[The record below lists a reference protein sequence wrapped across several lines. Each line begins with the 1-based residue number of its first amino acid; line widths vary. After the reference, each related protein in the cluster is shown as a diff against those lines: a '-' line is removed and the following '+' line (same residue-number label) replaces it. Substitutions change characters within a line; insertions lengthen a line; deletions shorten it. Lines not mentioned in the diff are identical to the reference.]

1 MFQVTK
7 KSEYGLRAMIVLAK
21 NYNPPTGGKKIC
33 SVKSISEKEGI
44 SFDFLE
50 KIISCL
56 EKSKLVKGSKGSAGG
71 YVLAKSPNKISVKS
85 IINSLEGSRAITNCP
100 FCPRNKKCIAKN
112 AWQKIDKSLSKTL
125 QQITLAQLIK

>member
-7 KSEYGLRAMIVLAK
+7 KVEYGLRAMIILAK
-21 NYNPPTGGKKIC
+21 TYKSKQLI
-33 SVKSISEKEGI
+33 SVREISNKESI

-50 KIISCL
+50 KIISQL

-71 YVLAKSPNKISVKS
+71 YILAKNPNKINVKS
-85 IINSLEGSRAITNCP
+85 IINSLEGAKAITNCP

-125 QQITLAQLIK
+125 QDITLSQLTK

>member
-7 KSEYGLRAMIVLAK
+7 KAEYGLRAMIILAK
-21 NYNPPTGGKKIC
+21 NYKAKKIC
-33 SVKSISEKEGI
+33 SVKFLSEKENI

-56 EKSKLVKGSKGSAGG
+56 EKSKLLKGSKGSLGG
-71 YVLAKSPNKISVKS
+71 YLLAKNPNKINVKD
-85 IINSLEGSRAITNCP
+85 IINSLEGKKIMTNCP

-112 AWQKIDKSLSKTL
+112 AWKKIDSSLSKTL
-125 QQITLAQLIK
+125 KDITLAQLIK